1 MGVTVPENTTKL
13 QVDPEQSAASSL
25 MNARDLQKTLE
36 NQHEQLKLYEK
47 KLKDV
52 VRAYKSLDA
61 EKSALQ
67 KALDSLSQQDKDEE
81 STPSTSS
88 EDAVKN
94 LKTAIA
100 TLTREN
106 TKKEAAFQNDKKILL
121 NENAALKE
129 QLKKSAEVNSNA
141 EKMIKSLQVKLQ
153 QVEIDRER
161 ELADHGKV
169 LAEMQARFAKE
180 HQSFEAGAKE
190 SAVLSKK
197 INQKDEALSQLKA
210 READLVRQVAA
221 LSKEV
226 KELTEKAYHVPS
238 IQILKDEMAN
248 LKNDHVRELRDAVTK
263 TKHSTRLEEQ
273 EKASQKIAE
282 LEAKTMSL
290 LETIAR
296 SEEARSEAHEA
307 LLQAEEE
314 KQALAEELL
323 ELRSRQKNLDL
334 EDDDEDA
341 VTTLKLA
348 IAKIREK
355 NPGFDFHDLLGP
367 DPEKKNLQHE
377 LRSLKDEYDQC
388 KHRLDLLTANNAET
402 DHAGDSKEENIRSV
416 AEQFQNKIR
425 KLVAVHAKDRAA
437 YEKSA
442 RDLNA
447 RISELE
453 QREGRLVTEMRREMN
468 NRISEMEAEMQ
479 KQRSRTID
487 VVAEKE
493 RELEAARS
501 ILVTLRSEQMN
512 APADP
517 SQAAKVTV
525 SKRRSSEHKRYVDR
539 RYSTGLKFLLLC
551 SLTAKGPSLSRI
563 QEKFGC
569 YLIAK
574 FILSDGSGIPIPM
587 ANESRNIFYEEEL
600 LKKDRE
606 IQEMRNVS
614 HQLDYRLR
622 EVEQAALVK
631 ELEHHKKTE
640 AMSEEITKLQNKL
653 SLLSTGGEMEY
664 LRNIFVQF
672 IQSNNSSAKKNI
684 LKAMGMALKL
694 SANEMKSIE
703 NATRL
708 RSELRMVVTSAMSS
722 EDQAPYFIAPEQVTL
737 LVQYGYARVREALP
751 DRPVL
756 PPTSSTAEVPTP
768 SEVEE
773 ERARLIAVGRKAKAL
788 KRSKMGDGSTAKE
801 LRVSKND
808 TVGIEVSPEEI
819 LEVVMEIRQR
829 KAGEDDE
836 KFIHFL
842 KIETDG
848 NLYRWLDDYEIPV
861 PSTREFRARELVYHD
876 LWRKGYYL
884 TSGEQFGSAW
894 LVYEGLPGDVHA
906 KFLCE
911 FVLDDENLSP
921 LNLISLVRVATQV
934 KKNLLVAVVPS
945 DSNLPHY
952 ITIDWFKPYT
962 KELDYSE
969 LQTAVDKVW
978 DRGAAFLG
986 RETGALHAGSGVSA
1000 HERRA
1005 VVPSLVYGPF

>member
-1 MGVTVPENTTKL
+1 
-13 QVDPEQSAASSL
+13 
-25 MNARDLQKTLE
+25 MNVRDLQKTLE

-67 KALDSLSQQDKDEE
+67 KALDSLSQQDKDGQ
-81 STPSTSS
+81 SASSTSS
-88 EDAVKN
+88 EDAVQN

-141 EKMIKSLQVKLQ
+141 EKMIKSLQMKLQ
-153 QVEIDRER
+153 QVEVDRER

-248 LKNDHVRELRDAVTK
+248 LKTDHARELRDAVTK
-263 TKHSTRLEEQ
+263 TKHSTQLEEQ

-290 LETIAR
+290 LETVAR

-314 KQALAEELL
+314 KTALAEELL
-323 ELRSRQKNLDL
+323 ELRSRQRNQ
-334 EDDDEDA
+334 ESEFDDQDA

-348 IAKIREK
+348 VAKIRGK
-355 NPGFDFHDLLGP
+355 NPGFDFHAVIGP
-367 DPEKKNLQHE
+367 DPEKKKLQHE
-377 LRSLKDEYDQC
+377 LRTLKDEYDQC

-517 SQAAKVTV
+517 SQAGKVTV

-539 RYSTGLKFLLLC
+539 RYSTGSRK
-551 SLTAKGPSLSRI
+551 SLDAISVSSVDAVT
-563 QEKFGC
+563 
-569 YLIAK
+569 
-574 FILSDGSGIPIPM
+574 DGSGIPIPM

-606 IQEMRNVS
+606 IQEMRSVS

-703 NATRL
+703 TLVPPILTIPTQNALDPETSAITDNYIIIDYVNESFFIFSEEDASRL

-722 EDQAPYFIAPEQVTL
+722 EDEAPYFIAPEQVTL

-751 DRPVL
+751 DRPIL
-756 PPTSSTAEVPTP
+756 PPTNSTAEVVTP
-768 SEVEE
+768 SEGEE

-788 KRSKMGDGSTAKE
+788 KRSKMGDGCTAKE

-808 TVGIEVSPEEI
+808 LVGIEVSPEEI
-819 LEVVMEIRQR
+819 LEVVMELRQR
-829 KAGEDDE
+829 KASDEEE
-836 KFIHFL
+836 KFIRFL
-842 KIETDG
+842 KIETDD

-911 FVLDDENLSP
+911 FVLDDESLSP

-962 KELDYSE
+962 KEFE
-969 LQTAVDKVW
+969 
-978 DRGAAFLG
+978 
-986 RETGALHAGSGVSA
+986 
-1000 HERRA
+1000 
-1005 VVPSLVYGPF
+1005 

>member
-1 MGVTVPENTTKL
+1 MAEPLPLASALVL
-13 QVDPEQSAASSL
+13 QRRRVARQFKGQFHRLRKFAWILITAVDPEQSAASSL

-88 EDAVKN
+88 E
-94 LKTAIA
+94 
-100 TLTREN
+100 
-106 TKKEAAFQNDKKILL
+106 
-121 NENAALKE
+121 
-129 QLKKSAEVNSNA
+129 
-141 EKMIKSLQVKLQ
+141 SLQVKLQ

-377 LRSLKDEYDQC
+377 LRSLKDEYDQ
-388 KHRLDLLTANNAET
+388 L
-402 DHAGDSKEENIRSV
+402 
-416 AEQFQNKIR
+416 
-425 KLVAVHAKDRAA
+425 
-437 YEKSA
+437 
-442 RDLNA
+442 
-447 RISELE
+447 
-453 QREGRLVTEMRREMN
+453 
-468 NRISEMEAEMQ
+468 SEMEAEMQ

-493 RELEAARS
+493 RELEAA
-501 ILVTLRSEQMN
+501 
-512 APADP
+512 
-517 SQAAKVTV
+517 
-525 SKRRSSEHKRYVDR
+525 
-539 RYSTGLKFLLLC
+539 
-551 SLTAKGPSLSRI
+551 
-563 QEKFGC
+563 
-569 YLIAK
+569 
-574 FILSDGSGIPIPM
+574 
-587 ANESRNIFYEEEL
+587 
-600 LKKDRE
+600 
-606 IQEMRNVS
+606 RNVS

-703 NATRL
+703 
-708 RSELRMVVTSAMSS
+708 
-722 EDQAPYFIAPEQVTL
+722 
-737 LVQYGYARVREALP
+737 
-751 DRPVL
+751 
-756 PPTSSTAEVPTP
+756 
-768 SEVEE
+768 
-773 ERARLIAVGRKAKAL
+773 
-788 KRSKMGDGSTAKE
+788 SK
-801 LRVSKND
+801 
-808 TVGIEVSPEEI
+808 
-819 LEVVMEIRQR
+819 
-829 KAGEDDE
+829 
-836 KFIHFL
+836 
-842 KIETDG
+842 
-848 NLYRWLDDYEIPV
+848 
-861 PSTREFRARELVYHD
+861 
-876 LWRKGYYL
+876 
-884 TSGEQFGSAW
+884 
-894 LVYEGLPGDVHA
+894 
-906 KFLCE
+906 
-911 FVLDDENLSP
+911 
-921 LNLISLVRVATQV
+921 
-934 KKNLLVAVVPS
+934 
-945 DSNLPHY
+945 
-952 ITIDWFKPYT
+952 
-962 KELDYSE
+962 
-969 LQTAVDKVW
+969 
-978 DRGAAFLG
+978 
-986 RETGALHAGSGVSA
+986 
-1000 HERRA
+1000 
-1005 VVPSLVYGPF
+1005 

>member
-1 MGVTVPENTTKL
+1 MYTCTANNVLIFYFWTNLNERQADFRELSYEIFTNYFALLTLISSKKKRRKP
-13 QVDPEQSAASSL
+13 VDLVQSADSSL
-25 MNARDLQKTLE
+25 MNVRDLQKTLE

-67 KALDSLSQQDKDEE
+67 KALDSLSQQDNKDEQ
-81 STPSTSS
+81 SASSTSS
-88 EDAVKN
+88 EDAVQN

-141 EKMIKSLQVKLQ
+141 EKMIKSLQSKLQ

-180 HQSFEAGAKE
+180 HQSFEAGVKE

-221 LSKEV
+221 LSREV

-248 LKNDHVRELRDAVTK
+248 LKTDHARELRDAVTK
-263 TKHSTRLEEQ
+263 TKHSTQLEEQ

-290 LETIAR
+290 LETVAR
-296 SEEARSEAHEA
+296 SEEARTEAHEA

-314 KQALAEELL
+314 KTALAEELL
-323 ELRSRQKNLDL
+323 ELRSRQRNQ
-334 EDDDEDA
+334 ESEVDDQDA

-348 IAKIREK
+348 IAKIRCK
-355 NPGFDFHDLLGP
+355 NPGFDFYAIVGP
-367 DPEKKNLQHE
+367 DPEKKKLQHE
-377 LRSLKDEYDQC
+377 LRTLKDEYDQC

-517 SQAAKVTV
+517 SQAGKVTV

-539 RYSTGLKFLLLC
+539 RYSTGLKFLC
-551 SLTAKGPSLSRI
+551 FRCLTTKEPNFFRI

-569 YLIAK
+569 YLN
-574 FILSDGSGIPIPM
+574 GSGIPIPM

-606 IQEMRNVS
+606 IQEMRSVS

-703 NATRL
+703 NASRL

-722 EDQAPYFIAPEQVTL
+722 EDEAPYFIAPEQVTL

-751 DRPVL
+751 DRPIL
-756 PPTSSTAEVPTP
+756 PPTSSTTEAVTP
-768 SEVEE
+768 SEGEE
-773 ERARLIAVGRKAKAL
+773 ERARMIAVGRKAKAL
-788 KRSKMGDGSTAKE
+788 KRRKMGDGCTAKE

-808 TVGIEVSPEEI
+808 LVGVEVSPEEI
-819 LEVVMEIRQR
+819 LEVVLELRQR
-829 KAGEDDE
+829 KASDEEE
-836 KFIHFL
+836 KFIRFL
-842 KIETDG
+842 KIETDD

-911 FVLDDENLSP
+911 FVMDDENLSP

-962 KELDYSE
+962 KEFE
-969 LQTAVDKVW
+969 
-978 DRGAAFLG
+978 
-986 RETGALHAGSGVSA
+986 
-1000 HERRA
+1000 
-1005 VVPSLVYGPF
+1005 